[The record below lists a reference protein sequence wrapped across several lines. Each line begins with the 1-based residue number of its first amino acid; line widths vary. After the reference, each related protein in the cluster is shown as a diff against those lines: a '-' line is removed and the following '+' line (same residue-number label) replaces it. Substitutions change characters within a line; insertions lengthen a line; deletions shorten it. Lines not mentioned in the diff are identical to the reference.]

1 MILEQERVIIVYY
14 DLPMGL
20 LLEHGID
27 IFKFTKHVKRK
38 EFYSTWWIKLL

>member
-27 IFKFTKHVKRK
+27 ILSSQNMLREKSFIQHG
-38 EFYSTWWIKLL
+38 